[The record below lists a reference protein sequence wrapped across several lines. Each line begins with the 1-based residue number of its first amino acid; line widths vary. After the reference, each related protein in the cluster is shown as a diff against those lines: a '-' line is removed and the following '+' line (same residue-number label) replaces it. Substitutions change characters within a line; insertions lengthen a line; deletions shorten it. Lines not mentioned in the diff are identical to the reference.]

1 MKKKLQTRFPL
12 TLILLADLSA
22 VALLCEGGCSTPVA
36 LQGDYQTAGQ
46 TITAG
51 LDATTNSATVS
62 GQISNTNSTAGGS
75 VTVGK

>member
-22 VALLCEGGCSTPVA
+22 AALLCGGGCSTPVA

-51 LDATTNSATVS
+51 FDATTNSVTLS
-62 GQISNTNSTAGGS
+62 GQISNTNQTVGGS
-75 VTVGK
+75 VTVRK